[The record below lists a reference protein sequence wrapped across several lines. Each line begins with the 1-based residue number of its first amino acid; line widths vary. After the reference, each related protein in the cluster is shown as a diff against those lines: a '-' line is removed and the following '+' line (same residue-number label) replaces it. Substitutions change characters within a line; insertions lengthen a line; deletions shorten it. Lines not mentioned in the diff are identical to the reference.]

1 MLHFNSKF
9 RTMVRNQGETFMRR
23 DLTIGKLAER
33 AGVNVGTSRYYQR
46 RGLLDEPKKPLG
58 GYRHYP
64 PDTAKR
70 VRFIKRAQALGF
82 TLEEIAGLL
91 RLEAA
96 SACAETREL
105 AAHKLALIQEKLAE
119 LTAMRKGLAALVSEC
134 DKGGKR
140 PCPIIQMLVTD

>member
-1 MLHFNSKF
+1 M
-9 RTMVRNQGETFMRR
+9 RN
-23 DLTIGKLAER
+23 DLTIGKLAEC
-33 AGVNVGTSRYYQR
+33 AGVNVETIRYYQR

-82 TLEEIAGLL
+82 TLEEVAGLL
-91 RLEAA
+91 RLDAA

-105 AAHKLALIQEKLAE
+105 AAHKLALIEQKLAE
-119 LTAMRKGLAALVSEC
+119 LAAMRKGLAALVSEC
-134 DKGGKR
+134 GKGGKR
-140 PCPIIQMLVTD
+140 PCPIIQMLRINKKVHKG